1 MVVYKKPLHSYE
13 QSLLLSAMFFD
24 SKNITD
30 LLNFFPDDQATRM
43 NAAKDRFLALPRNE
57 RMTQIV
63 LELRRLLL
71 IDERRV
77 AWIHESWIDD
87 ALLHEPGYLRG
98 VIKKSL
104 AGDAANNDVDYQG
117 LSNKLPLSLIFRMFI
132 ERLTTAPQKTAIY
145 DPALMRLQSLKG
157 PKQDE
162 SFSDIGSASID
173 ALGEVVNAKRLFSY
187 LTKKGL
193 TQQISSGLSL
203 TESNPYHHAPTRQFF
218 LRQLVTFD
226 PRMSINCNAFA
237 GLATAALYLS
247 RYKYQWQRTIVL
259 GLPKPLGEIIES
271 IIQEAKAIA
280 IDDSHHLALSRL
292 LIAALEKT
300 R

>member
-104 AGDAANNDVDYQG
+104 AGD
-117 LSNKLPLSLIFRMFI
+117 
-132 ERLTTAPQKTAIY
+132 
-145 DPALMRLQSLKG
+145 
-157 PKQDE
+157 
-162 SFSDIGSASID
+162 
-173 ALGEVVNAKRLFSY
+173 
-187 LTKKGL
+187 
-193 TQQISSGLSL
+193 
-203 TESNPYHHAPTRQFF
+203 
-218 LRQLVTFD
+218 
-226 PRMSINCNAFA
+226 
-237 GLATAALYLS
+237 
-247 RYKYQWQRTIVL
+247 
-259 GLPKPLGEIIES
+259 
-271 IIQEAKAIA
+271 
-280 IDDSHHLALSRL
+280 
-292 LIAALEKT
+292 
-300 R
+300 